1 MKERMEQIKKQ
12 MVREAIV
19 IGVGALAYVIIKDH
33 QRINE
38 LTEVI
43 RKQNETLDMMK
54 LAIDHNTDQAY
65 KATEYAMT
73 GLCTMSRII
82 NKK

>member
-1 MKERMEQIKKQ
+1 MKERMKQIKKHI
-12 MVREAIV
+12 VKEAVI

-33 QRINE
+33 QRIDE
-38 LTEVI
+38 LTTVI

-54 LAIDHNTDQAY
+54 LAIDHSTDQSY
-65 KATEYAMT
+65 KAIEYAMT
-73 GLCTMSRII
+73 